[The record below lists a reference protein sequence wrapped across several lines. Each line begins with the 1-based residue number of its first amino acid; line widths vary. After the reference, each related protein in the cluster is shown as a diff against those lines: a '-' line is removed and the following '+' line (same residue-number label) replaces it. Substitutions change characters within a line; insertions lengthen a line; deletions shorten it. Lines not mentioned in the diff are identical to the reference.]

1 MLQSSVKEVTVRLL
15 CFSLPVLDSVVV
27 LICVSAL
34 DLEACSASNTM
45 NKGLHHEQNPQSH
58 LETTT
63 PPPLPDTRTGC
74 HQNHPFHLIV
84 SSPKSPHPEMLSY
97 WDIPTP
103 PYGLTDA
110 RVSIFDVEVS

>member
-15 CFSLPVLDSVVV
+15 CFSWPVLDSVLV

-34 DLEACSASNTM
+34 DLEACSASNTV
-45 NKGLHHEQNPQSH
+45 NKGLRHEQNPPIH

-63 PPPLPDTRTGC
+63 PLPLPDARPGFY
-74 HQNHPFHLIV
+74 QNHPFHLIV